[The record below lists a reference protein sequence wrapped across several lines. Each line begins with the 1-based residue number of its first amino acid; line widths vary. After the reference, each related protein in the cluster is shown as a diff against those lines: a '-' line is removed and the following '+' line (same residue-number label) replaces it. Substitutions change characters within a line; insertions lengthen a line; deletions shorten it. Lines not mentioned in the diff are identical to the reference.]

1 MTTPSEPSLVQLWLH
16 GGLDLSEQL
25 QKEAPQRPAEDDD
38 RRPAPRRDMGLFNLG
53 VHGPDI
59 LFYYHPLTTNPVNR
73 VGHSMHLLS
82 GRTVFRRLL
91 ALDDGSDTGFAYLAG
106 LLCGVLAVLMLLTA
120 ADLPPYGSDAAP
132 TVNEVARRY
141 VEQGTEETGAVNTV
155 AGMILDYRAFDTLGE
170 SFVLFTA
177 MCAVTILL
185 NRSGKK
191 RWLRQPDVVDYASDP
206 IVAPMCRF
214 LIPVILVFGIYILLN
229 GHLSPGGGFSGGSI
243 LAAGLMLFAMVWGDS
258 AASAVLRPRRL
269 QTVVLCSLGFYCL
282 AKSYSFY
289 TGANHLHSII
299 SPGTPGRILS
309 AGLILPLNVAVG
321 FVVCCTMYSFYMY
334 FRRGE
339 L

>member
-25 QKEAPQRPAEDDD
+25 QKEPPECPAENVSAH
-38 RRPAPRRDMGLFNLG
+38 PTPRRDRTLVEQG
-53 VHGPDI
+53 VHRS
-59 LFYYHPLTTNPVNR
+59 L
-73 VGHSMHLLS
+73 
-82 GRTVFRRLL
+82 RL
-91 ALDDGSDTGFAYLAG
+91 YNVLAG
-106 LLCGVLAVLMLLTA
+106 LLCVVLSALMLLTA
-120 ADLPPYGSDAAP
+120 ADLPPYGSDTAP

-229 GHLSPGGGFSGGSI
+229 GHLSPGGGFSGGAI
-243 LAAGLMLFAMVWGDS
+243 MGAGLILYLNAF
-258 AASAVLRPRRL
+258 
-269 QTVVLCSLGFYCL
+269 GFKRTERFFTFTTFKIVSCVALSFYAL
-282 AKSYSFY
+282 SKAYSFF
-289 TGANHLHSII
+289 TGANHLPSII
-299 SPGTPGRILS
+299 TTGTPGMIFS
-309 AGLILPLNVAVG
+309 AGLIPYLNIAVG
-321 FVVCCTMYSFYMY
+321 LVVCCTMYAFYTL
-334 FRRGE
+334 FRKGDM
-339 L
+339 